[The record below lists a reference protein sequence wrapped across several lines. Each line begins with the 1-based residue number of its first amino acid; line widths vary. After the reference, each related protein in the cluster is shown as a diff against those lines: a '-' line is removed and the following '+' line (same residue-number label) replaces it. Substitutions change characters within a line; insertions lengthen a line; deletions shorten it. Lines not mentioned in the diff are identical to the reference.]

1 MIKLIIVEDEDIIRR
16 GLVMTMNWQQMGAE
30 VIGSAADGE
39 EGFLL
44 AKEKQPDVVLTDIRM
59 PRLSGLELA
68 EKLHS
73 EGYSAKI
80 IFLTSYADFS
90 YAQQAVRLGAADYL
104 LKPVDEQELA
114 AAIRRVSSDKKGSR
128 CTSALADTG
137 LIDWQSRLVD
147 EDVLN
152 PYVREVLHIIE
163 KQYAERLSI
172 EDMAEQQG
180 VSASYLSRKL
190 KEETGHTFGSLLT
203 RFRLQQSLVL
213 LCEGRRRV
221 YEIAEMTGFGD
232 YKNYAQ
238 VFKKYLHTSPTLF
251 LQQFKS
257 KM

>member
-16 GLVMTMNWQQMGAE
+16 GLVLTMDWQRMGAE
-30 VIGSAADGE
+30 VVGSAADGE
-39 EGFLL
+39 EGLIL
-44 AKEKQPDVVLTDIRM
+44 AREKQPDVVLTDIRM

-68 EKLHS
+68 EKLRL
-73 EGYSAKI
+73 EGSMAKI

-114 AAIRRVSSDKKGSR
+114 AVMQRVSQKTAGCR
-128 CTSALADTG
+128 RTSALADTG
-137 LIDWQSRLVD
+137 LIDWQSRLDD
-147 EDVLN
+147 EALN
-152 PYVREVLHIIE
+152 PYVREILHIIE

-172 EDMAEQQG
+172 ENMAEQQG

-203 RFRLQQSLVL
+203 RFRLQQSLAL
-213 LCEGRRRV
+213 LCEGRMRV

-257 KM
+257 KI